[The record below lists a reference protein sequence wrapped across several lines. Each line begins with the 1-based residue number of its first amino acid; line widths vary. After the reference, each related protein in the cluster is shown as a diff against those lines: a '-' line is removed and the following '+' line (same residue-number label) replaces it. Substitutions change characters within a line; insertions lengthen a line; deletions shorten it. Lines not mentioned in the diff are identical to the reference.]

1 MPGRSERGMRL
12 REIEERG
19 RESGTVD
26 GGLEGE
32 VCKVG
37 VREG

>member
-1 MPGRSERGMRL
+1 MQGRSERGMRV
-12 REIEERG
+12 REGE

-32 VCKVG
+32 VCQVG